1 MDADAR
7 LVAEERMRRRDRE
20 EARRR
25 GVLPAALWTMMDD
38 DRPMRVRRRHRH
50 DQEDDLDFDDPG
62 AVRYAL
68 SAEAI
73 AEVRGPIADYT
84 AIRREFSSF
93 LTSFIIAMCEA
104 NGESL
109 EVSFEHLQAT
119 NANLAILLSN
129 SPAEILKI
137 FDMVAFEVVLTGFE
151 YYDSIKPEI
160 HVHLSPRVVT
170 RRTGVFPQL
179 KLVKYN
185 CMKCGHIM
193 GPFTQDAVM
202 EIKINNCEDCQS
214 RGPFAVNA
222 EEVLIVRVDCVNYQ
236 KITLQECPGSE
247 VILLWDLVDKVR
259 PGEEIEITGIYRNSF
274 DMNLNSKQGFPV
286 LRLKKEDVF
295 ASFKL
300 TEDDHKKIRQLSRD
314 DRIVQRIIKS
324 IAPSIYGH
332 DDIKTA
338 IALAMFGGVPKN
350 PQGKHK
356 LRTAKSQFL
365 KYVENGAS
373 SCFTTGQGAS
383 AVGLTA
389 SVHKDPVTREW
400 TLEGGAL
407 VMADKGICLIDEF
420 DKMND
425 KDRHGAAI
433 DFHLQGW
440 YCTTLQA
447 RCSIIA
453 AANPIRGRYN
463 PQIPFSLNVE
473 LTEPILSR
481 FDVLCVVRDVAD
493 PVVDEHLARFVA
505 NSHIRSHPN
514 AGVGEGHVAVELD
527 ADVIPQDLLRKY
539 IVLVD
544 IDNDKIA
551 SLYAEL
557 RRESLSSG
565 SIPITVRYLE
575 SMVRM
580 AEAFAKMQ
588 LRDAVRQEDM
598 DRAMAVMIRSF
609 VGAQKHSVKTVMQ
622 RTFDR
627 YLAYER
633 DNDELLS
640 HILSELVTD
649 SIKYHYYQ
657 HGEMPDQVE
666 VEADEFD
673 EKVIF

>member
-1 MDADAR
+1 
-7 LVAEERMRRRDRE
+7 
-20 EARRR
+20 
-25 GVLPAALWTMMDD
+25 
-38 DRPMRVRRRHRH
+38 MRVRRRHRH

-62 AVRYAL
+62 ADIAL

-73 AEVRGPIADYT
+73 AEVRGPIADYVAMEGPRQ

-93 LTSFIIAMCEA
+93 LTSFVDDAGNSVYGEKIIAMCEA

-160 HVHLSPRVVT
+160 HVRITDIPTSDSLRDLRQSDLNTLVRVQGVVT

-222 EEVLIVRVDCVNYQ
+222 EETVYRNYQ
-236 KITLQECPGSE
+236 KITLQECPGSVTAGRLPRNKE

-286 LRLKKEDVF
+286 FATVIEANHISKKEDVF

-356 LRTAKSQFL
+356 LRGDINVLLLGDPGTAKSQFL
-365 KYVENGAS
+365 KYVEKTARRAV
-373 SCFTTGQGAS
+373 FTTGQGAS

-425 KDRHGAAI
+425 KDRYVA
-433 DFHLQGW
+433 W
-440 YCTTLQA
+440 
-447 RCSIIA
+447 CSS
-453 AANPIRGRYN
+453 Y
-463 PQIPFSLNVE
+463 
-473 LTEPILSR
+473 
-481 FDVLCVVRDVAD
+481 
-493 PVVDEHLARFVA
+493 
-505 NSHIRSHPN
+505 
-514 AGVGEGHVAVELD
+514 
-527 ADVIPQDLLRKY
+527 
-539 IVLVD
+539 
-544 IDNDKIA
+544 
-551 SLYAEL
+551 
-557 RRESLSSG
+557 
-565 SIPITVRYLE
+565 
-575 SMVRM
+575 
-580 AEAFAKMQ
+580 
-588 LRDAVRQEDM
+588 
-598 DRAMAVMIRSF
+598 
-609 VGAQKHSVKTVMQ
+609 
-622 RTFDR
+622 
-627 YLAYER
+627 
-633 DNDELLS
+633 
-640 HILSELVTD
+640 
-649 SIKYHYYQ
+649 
-657 HGEMPDQVE
+657 
-666 VEADEFD
+666 
-673 EKVIF
+673 